1 MYQQF
6 KKPKILNFFM
16 VIFTASLLSSCSSL
30 SSLQF
35 WQSEKDE
42 YELDEPRKLEN
53 ISNNKKII
61 TNWDISF
68 TGENS
73 LGNFIP
79 SFAGDSIYFADSSGN
94 IKSIN
99 SISGSINWKKEV
111 SLLSTGISAG
121 FGILIVADIDG
132 NVIALDQNNGTK
144 LWTSNVKGE
153 VLAPAA
159 VDAKFIIVK
168 TGSGELIALNK
179 DSGEIEWSYRS
190 KLPALTIRGSSS
202 PVIDNNMVYATFDNG
217 RLGVFELDSGYPV
230 WDGAISYVS
239 GSSELE
245 NLIDSDSSPVIEGGL
260 VFTTSYQ
267 GNINIFDIAQKRSVW
282 QSESSS
288 FYSPLLLRGLIILVE
303 ANSNLKTFF
312 SKNLEKSWS
321 SNEYLNRSLS
331 NPSSFNGFLLVGDFE
346 GYIHIIDP
354 LNGQT
359 VARKK
364 ISKKPIM
371 KLISRSNN
379 FYAIDEDFNLF
390 SLSI

>member
-1 MYQQF
+1 
-6 KKPKILNFFM
+6 M
-16 VIFTASLLSSCSSL
+16 VIFTASLLTSCSSL

-132 NVIALDQNNGTK
+132 NVIALDQNNGTE

-217 RLGVFELDSGYPV
+217 RLGVFELESGYPV

>member
-68 TGENS
+68 TGENL

-132 NVIALDQNNGTK
+132 NVIALDQNNGTE

-217 RLGVFELDSGYPV
+217 RLGVFELESGYPV

>member
-53 ISNNKKII
+53 ISNSKKII
-61 TNWDISF
+61 TNWNISF

-79 SFAGDSIYFADSSGN
+79 SFAGDSIYFADSYGN

-99 SISGSINWKKEV
+99 PITGSINWKKEV

-132 NVIALDQNNGTK
+132 NVIALDQNNGTE

-260 VFTTSYQ
+260 VFATSYQ

-364 ISKKPIM
+364 ISRKPIM

>member
-35 WQSEKDE
+35 WQGEKDE

-68 TGENS
+68 TGENL

-364 ISKKPIM
+364 ISRKPIM

>member
-1 MYQQF
+1 MYKQF

-68 TGENS
+68 TGENL

-99 SISGSINWKKEV
+99 AISGSINWKKEV
-111 SLLSTGISAG
+111 SLLSAGISAG

-132 NVIALDQNNGTK
+132 NVIALDQNNGTE

-217 RLGVFELDSGYPV
+217 RLGVFELESGYPV

-364 ISKKPIM
+364 ISRKPIM

>member
-35 WQSEKDE
+35 WQGEKDE

-68 TGENS
+68 TGENL

-132 NVIALDQNNGTK
+132 NVIALDQNNGTE

-217 RLGVFELDSGYPV
+217 RLGVFELESGYPV

-364 ISKKPIM
+364 ISRKPIM

>member
-68 TGENS
+68 TGENL

-132 NVIALDQNNGTK
+132 NVIALDQNNGTE

-217 RLGVFELDSGYPV
+217 RLGVFELESGYPV

-364 ISKKPIM
+364 ISRKPIM

>member
-35 WQSEKDE
+35 WQGEKDE

-68 TGENS
+68 TGENL

-132 NVIALDQNNGTK
+132 NVIALDQNNGTE

>member
-68 TGENS
+68 TGENL

-132 NVIALDQNNGTK
+132 NVIALDQNNGTE

-168 TGSGELIALNK
+168 TCSGELIALNK

-217 RLGVFELDSGYPV
+217 RLGVFELESGYPV

-364 ISKKPIM
+364 ISRKPIM

>member
-53 ISNNKKII
+53 ISNSKKII
-61 TNWDISF
+61 TNWNISF

-79 SFAGDSIYFADSSGN
+79 SFTGDSIYFADSSGN

-132 NVIALDQNNGTK
+132 NVIALDQNNGTE

-364 ISKKPIM
+364 ISRKPIM

>member
-1 MYQQF
+1 
-6 KKPKILNFFM
+6 M

-79 SFAGDSIYFADSSGN
+79 SFTGDSIYFADSSGN

-364 ISKKPIM
+364 ISRKPIM

>member
-35 WQSEKDE
+35 WQGEKDE

-68 TGENS
+68 AGENS

-99 SISGSINWKKEV
+99 AISGSINWKKEV
-111 SLLSTGISAG
+111 SLLSAGISAG

-132 NVIALDQNNGTK
+132 NVIALDQNNGTE

-364 ISKKPIM
+364 ISRKPIM

>member
-79 SFAGDSIYFADSSGN
+79 SFTGDSIYFADSSGN

-132 NVIALDQNNGTK
+132 NVIALDQNNGTE

-217 RLGVFELDSGYPV
+217 RLGVFELESGYPV

-364 ISKKPIM
+364 ISRKPIM

>member
-1 MYQQF
+1 
-6 KKPKILNFFM
+6 M

-61 TNWDISF
+61 TNWNISF
-68 TGENS
+68 TGENL

-79 SFAGDSIYFADSSGN
+79 SFAGDSIYFADSYGN

-99 SISGSINWKKEV
+99 PITGSINWKKEV

-132 NVIALDQNNGTK
+132 NVIALDQNNGTE

-217 RLGVFELDSGYPV
+217 RLGVFELESGYPV

-364 ISKKPIM
+364 ISRKPIM

>member
-53 ISNNKKII
+53 ISSNKKII

-68 TGENS
+68 TGENL

-132 NVIALDQNNGTK
+132 NVIALDQNNGTE

-217 RLGVFELDSGYPV
+217 RLGVFELESGYPV

-364 ISKKPIM
+364 ISRKPIM

>member
-132 NVIALDQNNGTK
+132 NVIALDQNNGTE

-217 RLGVFELDSGYPV
+217 RLGVFELESGYPV

-364 ISKKPIM
+364 ISRKPIM

>member
-35 WQSEKDE
+35 WQGEKDE

-68 TGENS
+68 TGENL

-111 SLLSTGISAG
+111 SLLSTGISSG

-132 NVIALDQNNGTK
+132 NVIALDQNNGTE

-217 RLGVFELDSGYPV
+217 RLGVFELESGYPV

-364 ISKKPIM
+364 ISRKPIM

>member
-6 KKPKILNFFM
+6 KKPKFFNFFM

-132 NVIALDQNNGTK
+132 NVIALDQNNGTE

-217 RLGVFELDSGYPV
+217 RLGVFELESGYPV

-364 ISKKPIM
+364 ISRKPIM

>member
-132 NVIALDQNNGTK
+132 NVIALDQNNGTE

-217 RLGVFELDSGYPV
+217 RLGVFELESGYPV

>member
-79 SFAGDSIYFADSSGN
+79 SFTGDSIYFADSSGN

-364 ISKKPIM
+364 ISRKPIM

>member
-68 TGENS
+68 TGENL

-132 NVIALDQNNGTK
+132 NVIALDQNNGTE

-217 RLGVFELDSGYPV
+217 RLGVFELESGYPV

-288 FYSPLLLRGLIILVE
+288 FYSPLLLRGLIILIE

>member
-1 MYQQF
+1 
-6 KKPKILNFFM
+6 M

-68 TGENS
+68 TGENL

-132 NVIALDQNNGTK
+132 NVIALDQNNGTE

-364 ISKKPIM
+364 ISRKPIM

>member
-35 WQSEKDE
+35 WQGEKDE

-53 ISNNKKII
+53 ISSNKKII

-68 TGENS
+68 TGENL

-132 NVIALDQNNGTK
+132 NVIALDQNNGTE

-217 RLGVFELDSGYPV
+217 RLGVFELESGYPV

-364 ISKKPIM
+364 ISRKPIM